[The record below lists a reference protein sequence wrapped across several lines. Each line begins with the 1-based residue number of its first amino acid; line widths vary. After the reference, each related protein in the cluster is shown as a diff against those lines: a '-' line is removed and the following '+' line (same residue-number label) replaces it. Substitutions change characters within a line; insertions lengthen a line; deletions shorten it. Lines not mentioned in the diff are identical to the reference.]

1 MGMFD
6 SIRIKKELPLPE
18 ELKPLNI
25 DWTEQEFQTKDLENC
40 LLNYW
45 ISENGELFDHVVERE
60 YIP

>member
-1 MGMFD
+1 MFD